1 MFYQIHY
8 NIKNFKINKLYKLQ
22 PKRVNFLPDF
32 FSPTFSV
39 QRFKNVYFLLKI
51 GFFST
56 LNVVLYLH
64 KIHNMIGVD
73 FMPHIEC
80 VKNNGKPY
88 LRLAESRYVKDMDRQ
103 KKFVLK
109 NLVPLSK
116 FDDGKPDFLKRFREK
131 FKNGEIDFDGITYYS
146 NLPTKRSFEIN
157 NEMNYIELKNIGFL
171 FLQSIYN
178 SLGITEFLNRI
189 KSNSKIEYDLN
200 GLTKL
205 LVFERIL
212 DPQSKKKTFEN
223 KNKFLFSIVDSNDI
237 NQIYRALDV
246 LSKNSKKIQNRINT
260 KIKNS
265 SIGRNTSLTYYD
277 VTNYFFEAMY
287 GDEDIYELDENNEIV
302 KDENGEPII
311 ARKGFRK
318 KGVSKENS
326 KGPIIQ
332 MGLFID
338 NNGIPVSH
346 KLFPGNTQ
354 DKSTF
359 KDVLENDVD
368 EMNLGKII
376 TVADNGMN
384 TQENKYLIVEKGNG
398 YIVSKS
404 VKKSWKSQRDWAL
417 EDKDYTYIKNDS
429 DEVVFKYKSRIN
441 EITLIYTNNDG
452 TKSEKIIKEKEIIY
466 WSKKHYEKEL
476 NQNKKFIEYLE
487 SCKENPDKLKDKQ
500 RKSQEYIKVLD
511 IDKKT
516 GEVIKTDK
524 LIVFLDEKLEKY
536 KETLGYYSIVTS
548 EINEDDKEIINRH
561 HGLSRIEDSFRI
573 IKSDLEGRPIYVW
586 TEEHIK
592 AHFLICFI
600 ALTIIRIIQYKILK
614 YENKSTLNVDGWEQG
629 ITADKIKQALNNFKA
644 CSDKNGTCLISTPDI
659 QIEKIIKSLG
669 IEMPNLTT
677 IDKIDK
683 FKNQLNKDIFM

>member
-1 MFYQIHY
+1 
-8 NIKNFKINKLYKLQ
+8 
-22 PKRVNFLPDF
+22 
-32 FSPTFSV
+32 
-39 QRFKNVYFLLKI
+39 
-51 GFFST
+51 
-56 LNVVLYLH
+56 
-64 KIHNMIGVD
+64 
-73 FMPHIEC
+73 MPHIEC

-88 LRLAESRYVKDMDRQ
+88 LRLAESRYVKDLGRQ

-109 NLVPLSK
+109 NLGPLSK

-146 NLPTKRSFEIN
+146 NLPTKRTFEID

-189 KSNSKIEYDLN
+189 KSDSKIEYDLN

-223 KNKFLFSIVDSNDI
+223 RDKFLFQVVDSNNI
-237 NQIYRALDV
+237 NQIYRVLDV
-246 LSKNSKKIQNRINT
+246 LSENSKKIQNRMNT

-277 VTNYFFEAMY
+277 VTNYFFETMY
-287 GDEDIYELDENNEIV
+287 GDDDIYELDENNEII
-302 KDENGEPII
+302 KDENNEPII
-311 ARKGFRK
+311 VKKGFRK

-326 KGPIIQ
+326 KGPIVQ

-354 DKSTF
+354 DKTTF
-359 KDVLENDVD
+359 KNVLENDID
-368 EMNLGKII
+368 EMDLGKIVV
-376 TVADNGMN
+376 VADNGMN
-384 TQENKYLIVEKGNG
+384 TQENKYLIVDKGNG

-417 EDKDYTYIKNDS
+417 SDEDYTYIRNAS
-429 DEVVFKYKSRIN
+429 NEVVFKYKSRIN
-441 EITLIYTNNDG
+441 EITLIYKNEDG
-452 TKSEKIIKEKEIIY
+452 TKTTKVVKEKEIIY

-487 SCKENPDKLKDKQ
+487 SCKENPDKLKDRQ
-500 RKSQEYIKVLD
+500 RKSQEFIKTVD
-511 IDKKT
+511 VDKET
-516 GEVIKTDK
+516 GEIIHPEKVI
-524 LIVFLDEKLEKY
+524 IFLDKKLEKY
-536 KETLGYYSIVTS
+536 KETMGFYSIVTS
-548 EINEDDKEIINRH
+548 EIEDNDKEIINRY

-600 ALTIIRIIQYKILK
+600 ALTIVRIIQYKILK
-614 YENKSTLNVDGWEQG
+614 QENKSTLNVDGWEQG

-659 QIEKIIKSLG
+659 QIEKIVKSLG
-669 IEMPNLTT
+669 IEMPDLTT

-683 FKNQLNKDIFM
+683 FKNRLNKDLFM

>member
-1 MFYQIHY
+1 
-8 NIKNFKINKLYKLQ
+8 
-22 PKRVNFLPDF
+22 
-32 FSPTFSV
+32 
-39 QRFKNVYFLLKI
+39 
-51 GFFST
+51 
-56 LNVVLYLH
+56 
-64 KIHNMIGVD
+64 
-73 FMPHIEC
+73 MPHIEC

-88 LRLAESRYVKDMDRQ
+88 LRLAESRYVKDIGRQ
-103 KKFVLK
+103 KKFVIK
-109 NLVPLSK
+109 NLGPLSK
-116 FDDGKPDFLKRFREK
+116 FDDGKPDFLKRLREK

-146 NLPTKRSFEIN
+146 NLPTKRTFEID

-178 SLGITEFLNRI
+178 SLGIYDLLREI
-189 KSNSKIEYDLN
+189 KSNSKLEYDLN

-205 LVFERIL
+205 LIFERIL

-223 KNKFLFSIVDSNDI
+223 KDKFLFSVVDSNDI
-237 NQIYRALDV
+237 NQIYRTLDV
-246 LSKNSKKIQNRINT
+246 LSENSKKIQNRMIT

-277 VTNYFFEAMY
+277 VTNYFFETMY
-287 GDEDIYELDENNEIV
+287 GDDDTYEL
-302 KDENGEPII
+302 DENGEPII
-311 ARKGFRK
+311 VKKGFRK

-326 KGPIIQ
+326 KGPIVQ

-354 DKSTF
+354 DKTTF
-359 KDVLENDVD
+359 KNVLENDVD
-368 EMNLGKII
+368 EMDLGKII
-376 TVADNGMN
+376 VVADNGMN
-384 TQENKYLIVEKGNG
+384 TQENKYLIVDKGNG

-404 VKKSWKSQRDWAL
+404 VKKSWKSQREWAL
-417 EDKDYTYIKNDS
+417 SDDNYTYIRNAS
-429 DEVVFKYKSRIN
+429 NEVVFKYKSRIN
-441 EITLIYTNNDG
+441 EITLTYKNEDG
-452 TKSEKIIKEKEIIY
+452 TKSKKTVKEKEIIY

-476 NQNKKFIEYLE
+476 HQNQKFIEYLE

-524 LIVFLDEKLEKY
+524 LIIFLDEKLEKY
-536 KETLGYYSIVTS
+536 KETMGYYSIVTS
-548 EINEDDKEIINRH
+548 EIEDDDKEIINRY

-600 ALTIIRIIQYKILK
+600 ALTIVRIIQYKMLK
-614 YENKSTLNVDGWEQG
+614 HENKSTLNVDGWEQG

-659 QIEKIIKSLG
+659 QIEKIVKSLG
-669 IEMPNLTT
+669 IEMPDLTT
-677 IDKIDK
+677 IDRIDK
-683 FKNQLNKDIFM
+683 FKNLLNKDIFM

>member
-1 MFYQIHY
+1 
-8 NIKNFKINKLYKLQ
+8 
-22 PKRVNFLPDF
+22 
-32 FSPTFSV
+32 
-39 QRFKNVYFLLKI
+39 
-51 GFFST
+51 
-56 LNVVLYLH
+56 
-64 KIHNMIGVD
+64 
-73 FMPHIEC
+73 MPHIEC

-88 LRLAESRYVKDMDRQ
+88 LRLAESRYVKDIGRQ

-109 NLVPLSK
+109 NLGPLSK

-131 FKNGEIDFDGITYYS
+131 FKNGEINFDGITYYS
-146 NLPTKRSFEIN
+146 NLPTKKVFEID
-157 NEMNYIELKNIGFL
+157 NEMNYIKLKNIGFL

-178 SLGITEFLNRI
+178 SLGIYDLLREI
-189 KSNSKIEYDLN
+189 KSNSKLEYDLN

-212 DPQSKKKTFEN
+212 EPASKRKTFEN
-223 KNKFLFSIVDSNDI
+223 RDKFLFQVVDSNDI

-246 LSKNSKKIQNRINT
+246 LSENSKKIQNRMNT

-277 VTNYFFEAMY
+277 VTNYFFETMY
-287 GDEDIYELDENNEIV
+287 GDDDAYELDENNEII

-311 ARKGFRK
+311 VKKGFRK

-326 KGPIIQ
+326 KGPIVQ

-346 KLFPGNTQ
+346 KLFSGNTQ
-354 DKSTF
+354 DKTTF
-359 KDVLENDVD
+359 KNVLENDVD
-368 EMNLGKII
+368 EMDLGKIVV
-376 TVADNGMN
+376 VADNGMN
-384 TQENKYLIVEKGNG
+384 TQENKYLIVDKGNG

-404 VKKSWKSQRDWAL
+404 VKRSWKSQRDWAL
-417 EDKDYTYIKNDS
+417 EEKDYTYIRNAS
-429 DEVVFKYKSRIN
+429 NQVVFKYKSRIN
-441 EITLIYTNNDG
+441 EITLTYKNEDG
-452 TKSEKIIKEKEIIY
+452 TKSKKIIKEKEIIY

-476 NQNKKFIEYLE
+476 HQNQKFIEYLE

-548 EINEDDKEIINRH
+548 EIEGNDKGIIRY

-573 IKSDLEGRPIYVW
+573 IKSDLEGRPVYVW

-600 ALTIIRIIQYKILK
+600 ALTIVRIMQYKILK

-659 QIEKIIKSLG
+659 QIEKIVKSLG
-669 IEMPNLTT
+669 MEMPDLTT

-683 FKNQLNKDIFM
+683 FKNQLNKDLFM

>member
-1 MFYQIHY
+1 
-8 NIKNFKINKLYKLQ
+8 
-22 PKRVNFLPDF
+22 
-32 FSPTFSV
+32 
-39 QRFKNVYFLLKI
+39 
-51 GFFST
+51 
-56 LNVVLYLH
+56 
-64 KIHNMIGVD
+64 
-73 FMPHIEC
+73 MPHIEC

-88 LRLAESRYVKDMDRQ
+88 LRLAESRYIKDIGRQ

-109 NLVPLSK
+109 NLGPLSK
-116 FDDGKPDFLKRFREK
+116 FDDGKPNFLKRFREK

-146 NLPTKRSFEIN
+146 NLPTKRTFEID
-157 NEMNYIELKNIGFL
+157 NEMNYIKLKNIGFL

-178 SLGITEFLNRI
+178 ILGIYDLLREI

-205 LVFERIL
+205 MIFERIL

-223 KNKFLFSIVDSNDI
+223 KDKYLFQIADSNDI
-237 NQIYRALDV
+237 NQIYRTLDV
-246 LSKNSKKIQNRINT
+246 LSENSKKIQNRMNT

-277 VTNYFFEAMY
+277 VTNYFFETMY
-287 GDEDIYELDENNEIV
+287 GDEDTYELDENNEII
-302 KDENGEPII
+302 KNENGEPII
-311 ARKGFRK
+311 VKKGFRK

-326 KGPIIQ
+326 KGPIVQ

-354 DKSTF
+354 DKTSF
-359 KDVLENDVD
+359 KNVLENDVD
-368 EMNLGKII
+368 EMNLGKIVV
-376 TVADNGMN
+376 VADNGMN
-384 TQENKYLIVEKGNG
+384 TQENKYLIVDKNNG

-404 VKKSWKSQRDWAL
+404 VKKSWKSQREWAL
-417 EDKDYTYIKNDS
+417 EEKDYTYVKNAS
-429 DEVVFKYKSRIN
+429 NEIVFKYKSRIK
-441 EITLIYTNNDG
+441 EITLTYKNENGI
-452 TKSEKIIKEKEIIY
+452 KSKKVIKEKEIIY

-476 NQNKKFIEYLE
+476 HQNKKFIEYLE

-516 GEVIKTDK
+516 GEVIKTNK
-524 LIVFLDEKLEKY
+524 LIIFLDEKLEKY

-548 EINEDDKEIINRH
+548 EIDEDDKEIINRY

-644 CSDKNGTCLISTPDI
+644 CSDKNGTCLISTPDV
-659 QIEKIIKSLG
+659 QIEKIVKSLG
-669 IEMPNLTT
+669 IEMPDLTT
-677 IDKIDK
+677 IDRIDK
-683 FKNQLNKDIFM
+683 FKNSLNKNIFM

>member
-1 MFYQIHY
+1 
-8 NIKNFKINKLYKLQ
+8 
-22 PKRVNFLPDF
+22 
-32 FSPTFSV
+32 
-39 QRFKNVYFLLKI
+39 
-51 GFFST
+51 
-56 LNVVLYLH
+56 
-64 KIHNMIGVD
+64 
-73 FMPHIEC
+73 MPHIEC

-88 LRLAESRYVKDMDRQ
+88 LRLAESRYVKDIGRQ

-109 NLVPLSK
+109 NLGPLSK

-146 NLPTKRSFEIN
+146 NLPTKRVFEID

-178 SLGITEFLNRI
+178 SLGIYDLLREI
-189 KSNSKIEYDLN
+189 KSNSKLEYDLN

-205 LVFERIL
+205 LVFGRIL
-212 DPQSKKKTFEN
+212 DPTSKRKTFEN
-223 KNKFLFSIVDSNDI
+223 RDKFLFQVVDSNDI

-246 LSKNSKKIQNRINT
+246 LSENSKKIQNRMNT

-277 VTNYFFEAMY
+277 VTNYFFETMY
-287 GDEDIYELDENNEIV
+287 GDDDIYQLDENNEII
-302 KDENGEPII
+302 KDEKGKPIMVK
-311 ARKGFRK
+311 KGFRK

-326 KGPIIQ
+326 KGPIVQ

-354 DKSTF
+354 DKTTF
-359 KDVLENDVD
+359 KNVLENDVD
-368 EMNLGKII
+368 EMDLGRIVV
-376 TVADNGMN
+376 VADNGMN
-384 TQENKYLIVEKGNG
+384 TQENKYLIVDKGNG

-404 VKKSWKSQRDWAL
+404 VKRSWKSQRDWAL
-417 EDKDYTYIKNDS
+417 SDEDYTYIRNAS
-429 DEVVFKYKSRIN
+429 NEVVFKYKSRIN
-441 EITLIYTNNDG
+441 EIILIYKNEDG
-452 TKSEKIIKEKEIIY
+452 KKSKKTVKEKEIIY

-476 NQNKKFIEYLE
+476 HQNQKFIEYLE
-487 SCKENPDKLKDKQ
+487 SCKENPDKLKDRQ
-500 RKSQEYIKVLD
+500 RKSREYIKVLD
-511 IDKKT
+511 IDKDT
-516 GEVIKTDK
+516 GEVIKTNK
-524 LIVFLDEKLEKY
+524 IVVFLDQKLEKY

-548 EINEDDKEIINRH
+548 EIEDNDKEIINRY

-600 ALTIIRIIQYKILK
+600 ALTIIRIIQYQLLK

-669 IEMPNLTT
+669 IEMPDLTT

-683 FKNQLNKDIFM
+683 FKNQLNKGLFM